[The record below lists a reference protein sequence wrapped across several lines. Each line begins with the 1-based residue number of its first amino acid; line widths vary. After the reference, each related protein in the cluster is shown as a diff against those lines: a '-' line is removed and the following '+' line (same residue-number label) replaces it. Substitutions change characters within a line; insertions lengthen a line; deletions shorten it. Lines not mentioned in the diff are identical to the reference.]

1 MDQQDPEA
9 PSLTSKTDPE
19 VPVTPP
25 AADAAPTSAT
35 NGTNGA
41 DRTNA
46 SSPPPGEDESRFLG
60 APETSF
66 PTSFQ
71 SQAPDAIQSG
81 ALQANQLFGKFRV
94 VRDLG
99 AGGMAQVF
107 LAAIDGPEGFQ
118 KQCVVKKI
126 LPEYARDPNF
136 ASMFIN
142 EARVAAMMSHQNI
155 VQVFEFAKE
164 NNEYFLAMEYVSG
177 ASLDRVMR
185 TARKVNFPLGP
196 RVAVEVGIGIA
207 HALGYAHAFAGADGK
222 PLHIVHRDISPE
234 NILLSREGAVK
245 LTDFGVVKSAMN
257 SQATVAGMVKGKWS
271 YMSPEQVSSLPIDHR
286 SDLFSLGIVLYEV
299 ATGRRLFRGDSLA
312 ATVAAVMRAEVV
324 PPSALVP
331 GFPSQLERIIL
342 RALSK
347 DPNSRYQSGAEFAAA
362 LEMFRSSQPWT
373 SGGQKHLSTVVNT
386 LFPRDGS
393 QPGVN
398 LMPGSGVSDTG
409 VAAGAEETGSS
420 INIEEAGEGLS
431 TPLLLGIGAAA
442 LLASAAFWF
451 FLS

>member
-1 MDQQDPEA
+1 MDQDPEA
-9 PSLTSKTDPE
+9 SLSSKTDPE
-19 VPVTPP
+19 VPV
-25 AADAAPTSAT
+25 A
-35 NGTNGA
+35 
-41 DRTNA
+41 
-46 SSPPPGEDESRFLG
+46 SPPPVAAPAPAPAAPEQRSPSADDESRFLG

-66 PTSFQ
+66 PTSFP
-71 SQAPDAIQSG
+71 SQPPTAIQSG
-81 ALQANQLFGKFRV
+81 ALQADQLFGKFRV

-126 LPEYARDPNF
+126 LPEYAKDPNF

-185 TARKVNFPLGP
+185 TGRKVNFPLGP
-196 RVAVEVGIGIA
+196 RVAVEVGIGMA
-207 HALGYAHAFAGADGK
+207 HALGYAHAFADGEGK

-257 SQATVAGMVKGKWS
+257 TQATVAGMVKGKWS
-271 YMSPEQVSSLPIDHR
+271 YMSPEQVSSLPVDHR

-299 ATGRRLFRGDSLA
+299 ATGKRLFRGDSVA
-312 ATVAAVMRAEVV
+312 ATVAAVMKAQVV

-331 GFPSQLERIIL
+331 NFPSQLERIIL
-342 RALSK
+342 RALSR
-347 DPNSRYQSGAEFAAA
+347 DPNARYQSGAELAAA
-362 LEMFRSSQPWT
+362 LETFRATQPWT
-373 SGGQKHLSTVVNT
+373 SGGQKHLATVVNT

-398 LMPGSGVSDTG
+398 LMPGSGASDQG
-409 VAAGAEETGSS
+409 VAQADDESASS
-420 INIEEAGEGLS
+420 INISVDEEGLS
-431 TPLLLGIGAAA
+431 TPLLLGIGAVA